1 MSILSDAR
9 ELSHEEAKALRK
21 ASTASFIGNFVE
33 WFDYASY
40 GYLAVVI
47 GTVFFP
53 SEDKTIEL
61 LSTYAVFAVSFILR
75 PIGGIIWGAL
85 GDKLGRRFALAWSIL
100 IMSGATFLLGCLPSY
115 AAAGVAAPILLII
128 IRMVQGFSASGE
140 YAGAATF
147 LSEYAPSK
155 NRGFY
160 TSLVPASTATGLLLG
175 SLLVALLTWGLTPD
189 DLATWGWRIPF
200 LLAGPL
206 GLVGRYVRLHLEDS
220 PVYTEMLEKLEKKN
234 EEVPSPIKELFKNH
248 KKKFFIALGV
258 ASLNAVGFYIVLSYM
273 PVYLATERGVA
284 QANSLLA
291 ATVST
296 VVYILSIFVMGHLSD
311 IIGRR
316 KMLIIASLLFIFLS
330 IPLFMML
337 DANHIGL
344 ILLVQMI
351 FGVMLTTNDGT
362 LATFLS
368 ELFPTSIR
376 YTGFA
381 FSFNTA
387 NALFGG
393 TAPFIS
399 TWMINTTG
407 SVYAPAV
414 LLSIAGVVALVAML
428 ASKETA
434 FRELQ
439 H

>member
-1 MSILSDAR
+1 MSVLSDAKQ
-9 ELSHEEAKALRK
+9 LTHEEAVALRK

-53 SEDKTIEL
+53 STDKTMEL
-61 LSTYAVFAVSFILR
+61 LMTYAVFAISFVLR

-85 GDKLGRRFALAWSIL
+85 GDRLGRRFALAWSIL

-115 AAAGVAAPILLII
+115 ASIGVAAPILLIL
-128 IRMVQGFSASGE
+128 IRLAQGFSASGE

-147 LSEYAPSK
+147 LSEYAPK
-155 NRGFY
+155 DKRGLY
-160 TSLVPASTATGLLLG
+160 TSLVPGSTATGLLLG
-175 SLLVALLTWGLTPD
+175 SLIAALLTWGLTPD
-189 DLATWGWRIPF
+189 QLATWGWRIPF

-206 GLVGRYVRLHLEDS
+206 GLVGRYVRIHLEDS
-220 PVYTEMLEKLEKKN
+220 PVYLEMVEKIESPTA
-234 EEVPSPIKELFKNH
+234 EVPNPFKELFKNH

-258 ASLNAVGFYIVLSYM
+258 SSLNAVAFYIILSYM

-284 QANSLLA
+284 TANSLLA
-291 ATVST
+291 TTVST
-296 VVYILSIFVMGHLSD
+296 IVYILCIFVTGHISD
-311 IIGRR
+311 VVGRR

-330 IPLFMML
+330 VPLFYL
-337 DANHIGL
+337 LGSKSIIV
-344 ILLVQMI
+344 ILLVQVL

-399 TWMINTTG
+399 TWMISTTG
-407 SVYAPAV
+407 SVYAPAFF
-414 LLSIAGVVALVAML
+414 LTIAGTVALVSML
-428 ASKETA
+428 VSKETA
-434 FRELQ
+434 FKDLE